1 MHTIQPGRQRPG
13 WVLFALVDGG
23 AIQDHGAAWKGV
35 TDEPGQVSA
44 KNQERLDLFLVA
56 DRSPTV

>member
-1 MHTIQPGRQRPG
+1 MYIIQPGHQRPG

-23 AIQDHGAAWKGV
+23 AIQGHGAAWKGV

-44 KNQERLDLFLVA
+44 KNQERFDFFQ
-56 DRSPTV
+56 